1 MNRHKHQSPT
11 SYEEATFQVP
21 DHVAQEQQVQQQRKG
36 VRNALAADWLPHIL
50 QTALS
55 TRGKELGDYT
65 GEERQ
70 IVVRACSHLA
80 LDAAETFM
88 EIAEGR

>member
-11 SYEEATFQVP
+11 LQVP
-21 DHVAQEQQVQQQRKG
+21 DHVAQEQQVQQQRRG
-36 VRNALAADWLPHIL
+36 VRNALAVDWMPHIL

-55 TRGKELGDYT
+55 ARGKELGDYT

-70 IVVRACSHLA
+70 IVVRACSHMA